1 MAESLWRRRRRL
13 SVVVASFAAILAL
26 LGFASPAYAD
36 PDTDDEGATQ
46 NLREKLQTSA
56 QAYYDLRAQLTESQ
70 KRQSEITTRLRD
82 SELSL
87 ARLSTD
93 VAAVASARYK
103 GSQLGILNGLFT
115 GEGDP
120 HTLLQGAA
128 VADYMVWRDDEH
140 LRVYRE
146 TRDEA
151 KKQRELLDAELQI
164 QNKALAELDK
174 QKRDAEKALAS
185 VGGMVTAGYSG
196 PVPDAQ
202 PAPRN
207 ANGSWPR
214 ETATIKDPTSDGK
227 ISPRMYHLLLE
238 AQLAGFTH
246 YTHCWRT
253 QSWGEHP
260 LGKACDFAAEKNGF
274 GGAAA
279 GADRTYGDRLAA
291 WGVKNA
297 ETLGIIYVI
306 WYKKIW
312 MPGSGWRTYDGCC
325 DPSSS
330 HTNHVHIS
338 ML

>member
-1 MAESLWRRRRRL
+1 MAESPRRRRRRL

-36 PDTDDEGATQ
+36 PETDDEGGTQ

-56 QAYYDLRAQLTESQ
+56 QAYYDLRAQLSESQ
-70 KRQSEITTRLRD
+70 KRQADITVKLRD
-82 SELSL
+82 AELSL

-120 HTLLQGAA
+120 ESLLQGAA

-151 KKQRELLDAELQI
+151 KKQRELLDAEVQI

-185 VGGMVTAGYSG
+185 VGGMVTAGYNG
-196 PVPDAQ
+196 PVPEAQ

-214 ETATIKDPTSDGK
+214 ETATIKDPTSGGK

-279 GADRTYGDRLAA
+279 GADRTYGDRLAS

-312 MPGSGWRTYDGCC
+312 MPGAGWRTYDGCC